1 MSWLHIAR
9 IPGTDGAGAWLVV
22 PGIDDRVFSWA
33 MATVQAPVPIKSLP
47 TFHGWLVP
55 MAAENALWSV
65 IAQTYGTGV
74 VCPECFH
81 GELPC
86 EAWINLVTN
95 RFEAAHAEAM
105 SKYQALPAHG
115 TRGASKVEYDNYGN
129 QRNNVNYGANGNNA
143 DYSHGSYNPFYDARS
158 GGRDN
163 FGSSQTNRRGYSR
176 QQFDPH
182 EAPKRRNSHDYSPP
196 KPPEPTRAER
206 LSSAAK
212 TLGVTWPASK
222 EEIKKAFKRAA
233 LKSHPDMGGSDQA
246 FIQVKQARDLLVAA
260 V

>member
-33 MATVQAPVPIKSLP
+33 MATVRAPVPIKSLP

-129 QRNNVNYGANGNNA
+129 QRNNAEYGNG
-143 DYSHGSYNPFYDARS
+143 YGSGSYGNGPFDQWP
-158 GGRDN
+158 
-163 FGSSQTNRRGYSR
+163 SSPSQNSRRGYSR
-176 QQFDPH
+176 PTYDSY
-182 EAPKRRNSHDYSPP
+182 EAPKRKKTYDAPP

>member
-9 IPGTDGAGAWLVV
+9 IPGPDGTGAWLVV

-33 MATVQAPVPIKSLP
+33 MATVQSPVPFKSLK
-47 TFHGWLVP
+47 TFRGWLVP
-55 MAAENALWSV
+55 VAAENALWSV

-81 GELPC
+81 GDLPC

-105 SKYQALPAHG
+105 NKQALPE
-115 TRGASKVEYDNYGN
+115 RGARDSGARTNYEDYANNGNYGN
-129 QRNNVNYGANGNNA
+129 
-143 DYSHGSYNPFYDARS
+143 GSYNPYYDTRS
-158 GGRDN
+158 GGQDN
-163 FGSSQTNRRGYSR
+163 FGPSQNNRRGYSR
-176 QQFDPH
+176 PTYDSYTSH
-182 EAPKRRNSHDYSPP
+182 EAPKRRKPASYDYTPPP

-206 LSSAAK
+206 LSDAAK

-222 EEIKKAFKRAA
+222 EEIKKAFKKAA
-233 LKSHPDMGGSDQA
+233 LRSHPDMGGSDQA
-246 FIQVKQARDLLVAA
+246 FIQVKQARDTLIAA
-260 V
+260 T